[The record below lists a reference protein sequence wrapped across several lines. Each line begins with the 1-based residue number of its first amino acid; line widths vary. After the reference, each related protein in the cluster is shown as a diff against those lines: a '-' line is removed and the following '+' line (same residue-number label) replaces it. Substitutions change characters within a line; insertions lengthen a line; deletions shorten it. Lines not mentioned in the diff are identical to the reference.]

1 MFQRMKKI
9 LILTMMLM
17 TTSCASLWSTNDEE
31 SLKDQSAPVASAKKT
46 EEISDPTA
54 DTSEK
59 NISLA
64 KPSHSPAESEKGISA
79 DVSDQ
84 LGLSQARMSERMSE
98 IEAELKRQRE
108 QIKLLERGLLTGI
121 PPSELRALSSNDVNT
136 GDASKKLVKEASYE
150 SEGDVVKTSLTAP
163 VIDPELIGPLV
174 DSKDVSDE
182 KLAEQEFEAAMTR
195 AKNLFQSGDFSKA
208 LSSFGEISRAFGD
221 KGSAINVRFWLGKC
235 YAGLK
240 DYPTA
245 KGEFEAYLAASP
257 LGSNAAEAR
266 LDLART
272 LAKMGLKERARTE
285 LRRVLKDFEGQDS
298 AEIAAYE
305 LSAMQGAL

>member
-1 MFQRMKKI
+1 MFQSVKKI
-9 LILTMMLM
+9 LILKVMVM
-17 TTSCASLWSTNDEE
+17 TTSCASLWSTNEEE
-31 SLKDQSAPVASAKKT
+31 SLKDQSASVAPAKTT
-46 EEISDPTA
+46 EETPIRNV

-64 KPSHSPAESEKGISA
+64 KPSQAPAESQKSIQT

-121 PPSELRALSSNDVNT
+121 PPSELRAISSNDVDM
-136 GDASKKLVKEASYE
+136 GEASKKRVKEDFHEAE
-150 SEGDVVKTSLTAP
+150 SDVVKTSLAAP
-163 VIDPELIGPLV
+163 VIDPELISQLV

-182 KLAEQEFEAAMTR
+182 KLAEQEFESAMTR
-195 AKNLFQSGDFSKA
+195 AKNLFQSGDFAKA

-221 KGSAINVRFWLGKC
+221 KGLGVNVRFWLGKC
-235 YAGLK
+235 YSGLK

-245 KGEFEAYLAASP
+245 KGEFEAYLAAAP

-272 LAKMGLKERARTE
+272 LTKMGLKERARTE
-285 LRRVLKDFEGQDS
+285 LRRVLKDFDGQDS